1 MFNFVP
7 ENNKRRVMTITIIHE
22 RLTQIDITSS
32 VMLGVDKDGNYHVFD
47 KISKEDITGFIYFV
61 ID

>member
-7 ENNKRRVMTITIIHE
+7 ENNKQRVMTITIHE
-22 RLTQIDITSS
+22 RLTQTDITPS
-32 VMLGVDKDGNYHVFD
+32 VTLGVGKDGNYHVFD